1 MADVRMAVGLTET
14 AHLTSEVRMISHKS
28 EKAWGMGHG
37 ALALEHEQEKR
48 EGETDA
54 RYPVDLSI

>member
-1 MADVRMAVGLTET
+1 
-14 AHLTSEVRMISHKS
+14 
-28 EKAWGMGHG
+28 MGHG

>member
-1 MADVRMAVGLTET
+1 
-14 AHLTSEVRMISHKS
+14 
-28 EKAWGMGHG
+28 MGHG

-54 RYPVDLSI
+54 RLGRLINLTDSASQSDERHAREMELNLN